1 MVTVTTHLAL
11 EVHTANRA
19 GDMTLAD
26 NFVFV
31 QSIEVVEVFIADFA
45 IVVFVELV
53 LAKVLQR
60 SESALTVLVGTWEG
74 G

>member
-1 MVTVTTHLAL
+1 MMTVTAHLAL

-19 GDMTLAD
+19 GNMALASD
-26 NFVFV
+26 LVFV
-31 QSIEVVEVFIADFA
+31 QSIEVVEIFIADFA
-45 IVVFVELV
+45 IVVFVEFV

-60 SESALTVLVGTWEG
+60 PESTLAVVIRTWKG